1 MLLHTSPNDTLD
13 FIIVGCCRSGTGYMS
28 ALFTACGYDVGHERL
43 GKHGISSW
51 CWAVTDTTT
60 PGSGLPRKP
69 TAASRHLIQVV
80 REPWAVVSSILSNII
95 PHRPFRRWLR
105 QHLPIVGE
113 TILARSVELV
123 VGWNELIE
131 TLKPGL
137 VVKAEEAKVVI
148 PTWLEERNFPTS
160 QPIIYQRILTPAASP
175 CGCRRP
181 WRVCS
186 RYIFSTDWMTTP
198 SVTVIR

>member
-69 TAASRHLIQVV
+69 TAAS
-80 REPWAVVSSILSNII
+80 
-95 PHRPFRRWLR
+95 
-105 QHLPIVGE
+105 
-113 TILARSVELV
+113 
-123 VGWNELIE
+123 
-131 TLKPGL
+131 
-137 VVKAEEAKVVI
+137 
-148 PTWLEERNFPTS
+148 
-160 QPIIYQRILTPAASP
+160 ASP